1 MCERAIRRIAVLG
14 AVLLTLLGPPAI
26 AGVDDPPLVAAAKAG
41 DAKTVSRLLGSGENV
56 ETPDWAG
63 WPPLVWAA
71 LRLHDE
77 VIEALLDAG
86 ADIEAIGH
94 GGKNSGTAL
103 MMAAKKLGGTETMAL
118 LLARGAA
125 IDGTDQYGRTALM
138 IAAKHGRSGNISF
151 LLARGADPNARS
163 ALEMKPT
170 ALALARAHGRDE
182 AARPLEA
189 AGAHE

>member
-1 MCERAIRRIAVLG
+1 MYGRAIRRIVVLG
-14 AVLLTLLGPPAI
+14 AVLLALLVPPAS
-26 AGVDDPPLVAAAKAG
+26 AGVADPPLVAAAKAG
-41 DAKTVSRLLGSGENV
+41 DAESVSRLLESGESV

-77 VIEALLDAG
+77 VIEVLLDAG

-94 GGKNSGTAL
+94 GGKNSGTPL
-103 MMAAKKLGGTETMAL
+103 MMAAKKLGGSETMAL

-125 IDGTDQYGRTALM
+125 VDGTDQYGRTALM
-138 IAAKHGRSGNISF
+138 IAAKHGRTENIAF
-151 LLARGADPNARS
+151 LLERGANPNARS
-163 ALEMKPT
+163 MLEKNST

-182 AARPLEA
+182 AARLLEA
-189 AGAHE
+189 AGARE

>member
-41 DAKTVSRLLGSGENV
+41 DAETVSRLLGSGENV

-118 LLARGAA
+118 LLARGA
-125 IDGTDQYGRTALM
+125 
-138 IAAKHGRSGNISF
+138 
-151 LLARGADPNARS
+151 DPNARS

-182 AARPLEA
+182 AARLLEA